1 MAESKTLELGSGEAW
16 RFTDETYSDGGGH
29 IDVSDVVGR
38 VMVNLEDVDAFCEA
52 LKAFRDEVTKPR
64 MTGGEKLYASCQIIS
79 GLEWAEWG
87 RLPTSMRDRYL
98 EQASLLGIKDD
109 E

>member
-1 MAESKTLELGSGEAW
+1 MAKDRNFKLASGETWLLRDAG
-16 RFTDETYSDGGGH
+16 THVTV
-29 IDVSDVVGR
+29 IDAVGKIMIH
-38 VMVNLEDVDAFCEA
+38 VDDVDSLCDV
-52 LKAFRDEVTKPR
+52 LRAFRDEVTKPK